1 MLQREYIDSI
11 SWTWTAFGCTLE
23 LTSGGTHR
31 SIAAGFNRRS
41 LQGHCS
47 ANRSGRL
54 ADPLHGYRSE
64 GLEGVDGLSLR
75 LLYHVLAT
83 TDSVGSARGASL
95 DSGRSE
101 ILAVPQ
107 EPKMI
112 PWTLPWTLQHES
124 QCSVQILA
132 SQHHGIAVIDLSIH
146 ITQK

>member
-1 MLQREYIDSI
+1 M
-11 SWTWTAFGCTLE
+11 
-23 LTSGGTHR
+23 
-31 SIAAGFNRRS
+31 
-41 LQGHCS
+41 
-47 ANRSGRL
+47 

-83 TDSVGSARGASL
+83 TDSAGSARGASL

-112 PWTLPWTLQHES
+112 PWTLPHES

-146 ITQK
+146 IT